1 MSHLS
6 IDRLAAIADD
16 TPTADEATHIAG
28 CWDCRAEVAAFRR
41 LARMSAMA
49 PIPME
54 PLTAWSTL
62 APQLRAEGIIVDA
75 QRLERQSGQSEVRG
89 SAHPAPTFAGG
100 APVVPLMDRRPRT
113 QVWMMRAA
121 AGVALVVGGAFVGR
135 VTAGVPFSTGPF
147 STGPFGTVRVEG
159 QPIATAPAFRSA
171 NDAMQVLTS
180 AQQQYQDAAAFLA
193 SQDTSSR
200 FVGMNQDLYQ
210 TRLDALDEIAAAT
223 RSALYRA
230 PQDPML
236 NQYYLTTLGAREAT
250 LRQIGATM
258 PATRRLERY

>member
-6 IDRLAAIADD
+6 IDRLAAIADE
-16 TPTADEATHIAG
+16 TPTGDEATHIAG

-41 LARMSAMA
+41 LARLSAMA

-62 APQLRAEGIIVDA
+62 APQLRAEGIIVGA
-75 QRLERQSGQSEVRG
+75 V
-89 SAHPAPTFAGG
+89 TFAGG
-100 APVVPLMDRRPRT
+100 AREVPFIDRRRRT
-113 QVWMMRAA
+113 QVWMLRAA
-121 AGVALVVGGAFVGR
+121 AGFALVLGGTVLGR
-135 VTAGVPFSTGPF
+135 VTAGMPLSGMPML
-147 STGPFGTVRVEG
+147 GEPL
-159 QPIATAPAFRSA
+159 AAAPAFRSA
-171 NDAMQVLTS
+171 NDAMQVLTL

-193 SQDTSSR
+193 AQDTSSR

>member
-6 IDRLAAIADD
+6 TDRLAAIADD
-16 TPTADEATHIAG
+16 TPTANEATHLAG
-28 CWDCRAEVAAFRR
+28 CWDCRAEVAAYRR

-54 PLTAWSTL
+54 PLTAWSRL

-75 QRLERQSGQSEVRG
+75 RW
-89 SAHPAPTFAGG
+89 AAG
-100 APVVPLMDRRPRT
+100 APVVPLMDRRPRV
-113 QVWMMRAA
+113 QVWMLRAA
-121 AGVALVVGGAFVGR
+121 AGLALVIGGAFAGR
-135 VTAGVPFSTGPF
+135 YSAGVPFSTAG
-147 STGPFGTVRVEG
+147 GRA
-159 QPIATAPAFRSA
+159 QPVAAAPAFRSA
-171 NDAMQVLTS
+171 DEALQMLTS

-193 SQDTSSR
+193 SQDSSSR

-210 TRLDALDEIAAAT
+210 TRLAALDEIAAAT

-250 LRQIGATM
+250 LRQIGATL

>member
-6 IDRLAAIADD
+6 IDRLAAIADE

-54 PLTAWSTL
+54 PLTAWSAL

-75 QRLERQSGQSEVRG
+75 RRTLTSPS
-89 SAHPAPTFAGG
+89 G
-100 APVVPLMDRRPRT
+100 APVVPLMDRRPRM
-113 QVWMMRAA
+113 QVWMLRAA
-121 AGVALVVGGAFVGR
+121 AGLALVAGGTFLGR
-135 VTAGVPFSTGPF
+135 VTAGVPLSGVPVL
-147 STGPFGTVRVEG
+147 GAPL
-159 QPIATAPAFRSA
+159 AAAPAFRSS

-193 SQDTSSR
+193 AQDTSSR
-200 FVGMNQDLYQ
+200 FVGMNQDLYR

-258 PATRRLERY
+258 PATRRLDRY

>member
-6 IDRLAAIADD
+6 TDRLAAIADD
-16 TPTADEATHIAG
+16 TPTADEATHLAG
-28 CWDCRAEVAAFRR
+28 CWDCRAEVSAYRR

-54 PLTAWSTL
+54 PLTAWSRL

-75 QRLERQSGQSEVRG
+75 QRLERPIVNTVVG
-89 SAHPAPTFAGG
+89 GG
-100 APVVPLMDRRPRT
+100 APVVPLHDRRPRA
-113 QVWMMRAA
+113 QVWMLRAA
-121 AGVALVVGGAFVGR
+121 AGLALVIGGGFLGR
-135 VTAGVPFSTGPF
+135 ISAGAPLGMGTASA
-147 STGPFGTVRVEG
+147 
-159 QPIATAPAFRSA
+159 QPVASAAAFRSA
-171 NDAMQVLTS
+171 DEALQMLTS

-193 SQDTSSR
+193 SQDSSSR

-210 TRLDALDEIAAAT
+210 TRLAALDEIAAAT

-250 LRQIGATM
+250 LRQIGATL
-258 PATRRLERY
+258 PETRKLERY

>member
-6 IDRLAAIADD
+6 IDRLAAIADE

-41 LARMSAMA
+41 LARLSAMA

-75 QRLERQSGQSEVRG
+75 ARG
-89 SAHPAPTFAGG
+89 PTFLAA
-100 APVVPLMDRRPRT
+100 APIVPLMDRRPRT
-113 QVWMMRAA
+113 QAWLLRAA
-121 AGVALVVGGAFVGR
+121 AGVALLLGGTVLGR
-135 VTAGVPFSTGPF
+135 ATAGVPFSTGPAL
-147 STGPFGTVRVEG
+147 G
-159 QPIATAPAFRSA
+159 QPVAAAPAFRSA
-171 NDAMQVLTS
+171 DDAMRVLTS
-180 AQQQYQDAAAFLA
+180 AQQQYQDAASFLA
-193 SQDTSSR
+193 AQDTSSR

>member
-6 IDRLAAIADD
+6 IDRLAAIADE
-16 TPTADEATHIAG
+16 TPTGDEATHMAG

-41 LARMSAMA
+41 LVRLSAMA

-75 QRLERQSGQSEVRG
+75 ARLDRPTGITTGSGSPRG
-89 SAHPAPTFAGG
+89 TVTFAGG
-100 APVVPLMDRRPRT
+100 AREVPFIDRRRRT
-113 QVWMMRAA
+113 QVWMLRAA
-121 AGVALVVGGAFVGR
+121 AGFALVLGGTVLGR
-135 VTAGVPFSTGPF
+135 VTAGMPLSGMPVLGEPLAAA
-147 STGPFGTVRVEG
+147 R
-159 QPIATAPAFRSA
+159 AFRSA

-193 SQDTSSR
+193 AQDTSSR